1 MLQLKRLVLL
11 SIFFVYLTACNTTQ
25 NNTNSE
31 NKQALC
37 KEMKYQ
43 MIFAGKT
50 GKPHTAMQ
58 QRAGMDNLNR
68 SYREAGC

>member
-1 MLQLKRLVLL
+1 MLPLKQLVLL
-11 SIFFVYLTACNTTQ
+11 SIFFILAGCNTIQ
-25 NNTNSE
+25 NNSNNE

-43 MIFAGKT
+43 MIFSGKNRN
-50 GKPHTAMQ
+50 PHTAMQ
-58 QRAGMDNLNR
+58 QRAGMDNLKK